1 MARLMRRDHPTLPF
15 AATFLGIA
23 TFSVMDAAM
32 KSASLSVGVYT
43 AMLLRCAIGTG
54 IMLPLWLLGGG
65 RWPAPAVLRVH
76 VIRSVV
82 AAGMAVLFFWGLVR
96 MPMAEAIAL
105 SFIAPLIALYLAS
118 VMLGETIERRA
129 VFASLL
135 GLVGVAVIALAPN
148 HLGGHHAETPRSLS
162 GIAAVLASAVL
173 YAWNLI
179 LQRQQAQA
187 AGPREVA
194 FFQNFLVGLVL
205 SLGAPWLLAVP
216 SLPALGMTAL
226 AAALVATS
234 LMLLSWAYARAE
246 AQALVP
252 LEYTGFIWAAL
263 FGWLWFD
270 EVVTPATLAGAGLI
284 VLACLIAAR
293 RAPTEQTAL

>member
-54 IMLPLWLLGGG
+54 IMLPVWLLGGG

-82 AAGMAVLFFWGLVR
+82 AAGMAMLFFWGLVR

-135 GLVGVAVIALAPN
+135 GLVGVAVIALAPA
-148 HLGGHHAETPRSLS
+148 HAAGPPRSLP